1 MPLIKQLPQDAGT
14 TLTELKAYMDSRFVE
29 DESRGEAESVRKEAI
44 LAIRYLC
51 AKIDELRGV

>member
-1 MPLIKQLPQDAGT
+1 MALIKQLPQDAGT
-14 TLTELKAYMDSRFVE
+14 TLTELKAYLDARLVE
-29 DESRGEAESVRKEAI
+29 DESRGEAESVRKEAV